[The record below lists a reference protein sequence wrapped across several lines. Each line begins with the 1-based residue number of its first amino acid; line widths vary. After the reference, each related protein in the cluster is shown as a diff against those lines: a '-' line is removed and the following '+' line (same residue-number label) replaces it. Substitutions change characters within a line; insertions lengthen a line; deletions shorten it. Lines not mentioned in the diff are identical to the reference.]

1 MYFCYIVIIS
11 HEKTA
16 WPLIWTNFNPLHP
29 NMLCAT
35 FYWNLPIGSGYD
47 FNFFKKNFVNV
58 YSLFRNYIPLENGV
72 TLSLNDLIPL
82 HLRMLCAKLTWNWSN
97 GSGEDFQI
105 SSMFFAISWLSPLG
119 KRRCPSFE
127 QLEFPLPKDA
137 LSHVW
142 LKLAQKFWRRRWQCR

>member
-16 WPLIWTNFNPLHP
+16 WPLLWTNFNPLHP

-47 FNFFKKNFVNV
+47 FNFFKINFVNV

-82 HLRMLCAKLTWNWSN
+82 HLRMLCAKLSWNWSN

-119 KRRCPSFE
+119 KKALPIIWTTWIPFTQGCFE
-127 QLEFPLPKDA
+127 PRLVEIGSEILEK
-137 LSHVW
+137 
-142 LKLAQKFWRRRWQCR
+142 KMTM